1 MEEALN
7 QCYLEKN
14 DCKLCQV
21 KSELILHAL
30 TKEAHLQNVLRDAV
44 FTKLEGLI
52 SRVDLVRSRKHLA
65 THYSHVTSTRS
76 VQLLQ
81 SGAIANQAKTVALWA
96 EAQKERHKTTLL
108 VSRLLASMRRPY
120 LTRKVF
126 SAAATFHLLRNRVSR
141 TQRAFS
147 LATRKKV
154 LHTTLARQARSPQ
167 LTGVIQLH
175 SQH

>member
-1 MEEALN
+1 M
-7 QCYLEKN
+7 
-14 DCKLCQV
+14 
-21 KSELILHAL
+21 
-30 TKEAHLQNVLRDAV
+30 
-44 FTKLEGLI
+44 
-52 SRVDLVRSRKHLA
+52 DLDRSRKHLA
-65 THYSHVTSTRS
+65 THYSHDTSTRS

-96 EAQKERHKTTLL
+96 EAQKERHKITLL

-154 LHTTLARQARSPQ
+154 LHTTLARQERSQQ
-167 LTGVIQLH
+167 LIGAIQLR
-175 SQH
+175 SQHQMLSATRLLAPFDSYSHRLRLQMEILLNPYSDS